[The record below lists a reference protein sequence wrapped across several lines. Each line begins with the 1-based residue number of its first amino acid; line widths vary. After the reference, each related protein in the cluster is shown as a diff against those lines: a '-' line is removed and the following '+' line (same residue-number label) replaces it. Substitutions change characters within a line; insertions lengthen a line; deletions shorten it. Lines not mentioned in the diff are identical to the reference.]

1 MSRRV
6 YLDETLPEVAL
17 QRLLAALDACGGLL
31 PTGETVRTV
40 DARGRILH
48 EAAYARRSSPHY
60 HAAAMDGLAVVAA
73 KTFGASE
80 ATPLRLR
87 VGEGCQIVDTGDP
100 LPEGTDAVIMI
111 EDCHPVNED
120 TYEIAAAA
128 APWQHVR
135 TIGEDLVASELVLPS
150 GQQLSGTHLG
160 ALLAGGV
167 DAVCVRRRPVVA
179 IIPTGDEL
187 VPPEA
192 EPEAG
197 KLPEYNTVTIG
208 GAVEEWGGIALR
220 RPIVRDVR
228 DDILAAAR
236 AALREADI
244 VVINAGSSAGRD
256 DYTASII
263 AELGEVLAHGI
274 AIRPGKPTVIGIAG
288 GKPVLGLPGYPV
300 SALLAAEL
308 FLKPLIARAL
318 GVALPEPET
327 LTAVLTRRVTSPMG
341 LDEYVRVKVGLVAP
355 AATAAGDVS
364 ASGAPSPAD
373 GPRFVATPLPRGAS
387 LITSLT
393 KADGI
398 MVVPRTSEGC
408 EAGESVNVRLLVPRA
423 LIERTLV
430 VIGSHDVAVDLLD
443 DLMRRA
449 APGARVS
456 SSHVGSL
463 GGLLALRRGECHLA
477 TSHLLDEATGEY
489 NVSYIRRYLPGR
501 RVALVTLAHRRQG
514 LIVRPGNPKRI
525 RDFADLTRGD
535 VVYINRQKGS
545 GTRVLLDFELRRRDI
560 DPSAIVGYDREEFT
574 HLAVAAA
581 VAGGAAD
588 AGLGVYSAAKAL
600 GLDFIPVGEEDYEL
614 VIPAEQFDHPLVQRL
629 LQLAAGDEFRRR
641 LIELGGYR
649 LPERQEVRWI
659 DA

>member
-17 QRLLAALDACGGLL
+17 RRLLAALDARGGLL

-87 VGEGCQIVDTGDP
+87 VGESCQIVDTGDP

-111 EDCHPVNED
+111 EDCHPVNEE
-120 TYEIAAAA
+120 TYEITAAS

-135 TIGEDLVASELVLPS
+135 TIGEDLVASEMVLPS
-150 GQQLSGTHLG
+150 GQQLGATQLG

-167 DAVCVRRRPVVA
+167 NAVCVRRRPVVA

-187 VPPEA
+187 VPAEA
-192 EPEAG
+192 EPGAG

-208 GAVEEWGGIALR
+208 GAVEEWGGIAQR

-228 DDILAAAR
+228 DDLLAAAR

-256 DYTASII
+256 DYTASVI

-308 FLKPLIARAL
+308 FLRPLIARAL

-355 AATAAGDVS
+355 AAAAAGDVS
-364 ASGAPSPAD
+364 ASGA
-373 GPRFVATPLPRGAS
+373 RFVATPLPRGAS

-393 KADGI
+393 KADGMI
-398 MVVPRTSEGC
+398 VIPRTSEGR
-408 EAGESVNVRLLVPRA
+408 EAGERVEVRLFVPRA

-449 APGARVS
+449 APGTRVS

-463 GGLLALRRGECHLA
+463 GGLLALRRGECHVA

-489 NVSYIRRYLPGR
+489 NVSCIRRYLPGQ

-514 LIVRPGNPKRI
+514 LIVRPGNPKGI
-525 RDFADLTRGD
+525 RDFADLTRED
-535 VVYINRQKGS
+535 VIYINRQKGS
-545 GTRVLLDFELRRRDI
+545 GTRVLLDFELRRRGI

-588 AGLGVYSAAKAL
+588 AGLGVYSAAVAL

-641 LIELGGYR
+641 LTELGGYR